1 MRRALGALS
10 LLAVGAVAY
19 IAISSSAGAQ
29 PDRPHVIGIG
39 AELFAQ
45 QAPQQA
51 PQQVPQQVPQIDRG
65 MFDDPRGPRLRDPRD
80 TAGKYPF
87 YWTRAIYSGWGGRRG
102 FGYGSWS
109 VDFPKSDQQFLIVI
123 KRLMQL
129 EAYDWEN
136 PVSLDDPMLRRFPL
150 IYMLEVGGMYM
161 TDEEV
166 EGLRGYMDAGGFVI
180 VDDFWGQEEWDV
192 FEFNMRRVYPDIQ
205 FLDIPLDHPIY
216 HAYYS
221 IDHVEMTPAIG
232 NTIRRTEC
240 YGCVTQVKGVYD
252 DQGRLMMVV
261 NFNTDLGDAWEW
273 AEDPSYPLETSTYAF
288 EIGANMIVY
297 AMTR

>member
-10 LLAVGAVAY
+10 FLAVGAVAFVC
-19 IAISSSAGAQ
+19 ISSSTDEQ
-29 PDRPHVIGIG
+29 PDRPYVIGIG

-45 QAPQQA
+45 LL

-65 MFDDPRGPRLRDPRD
+65 MFGDPRGPRLRDPRD

-87 YWTRAIYSGWGGRRG
+87 YWTRAVYSGGGFGRRG
-102 FGYGSWS
+102 FGGGSWA

-123 KRLMQL
+123 KRLMQIN
-129 EAYDWEN
+129 AYDWEN
-136 PVSLDDPMLRRFPL
+136 PVSLDDPALRRFPL

-161 TDEEV
+161 TDREV

-180 VDDFWGQEEWDV
+180 VDDFWGQLEWDV

-232 NTIRRTEC
+232 NTIQRTEC

-252 DQGRLMMVV
+252 DEGRLMMVV